1 MTPQESRRHHF
12 VPEFLMKAW
21 AVDGKLNGY
30 WWDHHRGH
38 LSCRRKGS
46 KAFCY
51 GIDRLS
57 VERHKDGRQC
67 RLAHS
72 AHAQPGAQAG

>member
-1 MTPQESRRHHF
+1 MTPQESPRHHF
-12 VPEFLMKAW
+12 VPEFLMKPL

-51 GIDRLS
+51 EIDRLS
-57 VERHKDGRQC
+57 VERLPFIFHFVEHEKQVF
-67 RLAHS
+67 LA
-72 AHAQPGAQAG
+72 AWT